1 MDGPLA
7 DYLKKTAES
16 DTVLTQVY
24 KINLNCSA
32 FSIDICILT
41 ENFHSVQSL
50 FSPKHSLNFV
60 METFFLGASTLS
72 SAPIDSLFKL
82 GIKVVPSMNLSMNV

>member
-7 DYLKKTAES
+7 NYFKKTAKP
-16 DTVLTQVY
+16 DTVLTHVY
-24 KINLNCSA
+24 KINLNCSV

-50 FSPKHSLNFV
+50 FLSKNSLNLI
-60 METFFLGASTLS
+60 METFLG
-72 SAPIDSLFKL
+72 APIDSLFKL
-82 GIKVVPSMNLSMNV
+82 GIKLVPSINSSMNV